1 MDITTIFDLT
11 NLILILMGSFTIIL
25 TGFLNKFM
33 NLYKSFIISTSVI
46 FTSGFLIANYLT
58 TINQMRIVVLSLTF
72 FVIFPWIISYLLI
85 WMFKHSETTL
95 SRINFATF
103 VSWILSLMII
113 SSIRILFGWG
123 FETVFALIVSGLV
136 LSISIGLLGGIIG
149 NYLIDKIEKINPR
162 L

>member
-11 NLILILMGSFTIIL
+11 NLILILMGSFTIIS

-46 FTSGFLIANYLT
+46 FTSGFLIASYLT

-113 SSIRILFGWG
+113 SSIRIIFGWG
-123 FETVFALIVSGLV
+123 FETVFALIVSGIV

>member
-11 NLILILMGSFTIIL
+11 NLILILMGSFTIIS